1 VSAVFYIENHNPS
14 EINKNWDELVYILRE
29 VIKKSCGVEIIQQLV
44 NRIFEIYNLPQNS
57 KTIASIEDLMEVK
70 NMLETKT
77 KIWEKEILEKG
88 KEEGRAESL
97 EKTAINMIKN
107 GETDSKITLYTGL
120 SAKHIEK
127 LRDRIQKENI

>member
-1 VSAVFYIENHNPS
+1 
-14 EINKNWDELVYILRE
+14 
-29 VIKKSCGVEIIQQLV
+29 
-44 NRIFEIYNLPQNS
+44 
-57 KTIASIEDLMEVK
+57 MEVK

-88 KEEGRAESL
+88 KEEGKEEGRVEGRAEGIVEGI

-120 SAKHIEK
+120 SAKHIEE
-127 LRDRIQKENI
+127 LRDRINKENLQ